1 VSPRGGRALD
11 SATELPRP
19 RTVATPPYWLVLAAF
34 LVVLPFLGKAP
45 VIDEEGYLWIAA
57 HLDPLRPYDW
67 VRAWPPYAGDA
78 YGCAHPPLHLYWLKL
93 CEAVASG
100 PVLRAFA
107 GLPWVALLAYSV
119 ARLTTRACHHPG
131 IAAAIWL
138 ASPIVVLALHD
149 SWMIDLPAV
158 ALATFAVAAYRE
170 GLVDEDE
177 RWFVASGLALGLA
190 IETKYT
196 MGALVPVFVVHML
209 RLGPRP
215 RLWLALAAV
224 VLAVELPLWA
234 AYGRPHPWEV
244 WVHRGEIASGTLAGR
259 TLGTIARCSLLALP
273 LVLFR
278 ARPALLAAGL
288 GLALLAVIGARPSE
302 MPVATSVSLVLLAG
316 LGGAVLARAVEAVL
330 KSPAKRRK
338 GDRGDPLLLGGW
350 ILATVLGVIVFHN
363 YASARYLLPA
373 AAPAA
378 ILLTRS
384 GEEVPW
390 GKALLRVTA
399 GVTAV
404 VALVLAVA
412 DYRYAAATVE
422 VAEAAVGRAPEPG
435 QFAGEWG
442 FRGVMEAAG
451 WARYRPDV
459 PPPPG
464 TWVVVAKNAS
474 PGTVDLDALEPYDH
488 VASADIFPVRVVD
501 LAVGIGLYA
510 ETLGPLPFGLGRGP
524 LESATLYRA
533 RGGAAG
539 GVAGPGALGAGA
551 GDAVPVTD
559 GAAVP

>member
-1 VSPRGGRALD
+1 MSPRGRSPLD
-11 SATELPRP
+11 GPTELPRP
-19 RTVATPPYWLVLAAF
+19 RTVATPPYWLVAAAV
-34 LVVLPFLGKAP
+34 LVTLPFLGKAP

-67 VRAWPPYAGDA
+67 VRTWPPYAGDA
-78 YGCAHPPLHLYWLKL
+78 YAWAHPPLHIYWLKL
-93 CEAVASG
+93 CQAVASG
-100 PVLRAFA
+100 WALRAVA
-107 GLPWVALLAYSV
+107 GLPWIALLAYSV
-119 ARLTTRACHHPG
+119 VRLTTRACHHPG

-138 ASPIVVLALHD
+138 ASPIVVLGLHD
-149 SWMIDLPAV
+149 TWMIDLPAV

-177 RWFVASGLALGLA
+177 RWFVASGLTLGLA
-190 IETKYT
+190 IETKYA
-196 MGALVPVFVVHML
+196 MAALVPVFAVHML

-224 VLAVELPLWA
+224 VFAVEAPLWA
-234 AYGRPHPWEV
+234 VYGRPHPWEV
-244 WVHRGEIASGTLAGR
+244 WVHRGEIASGDLAGR
-259 TLGTIARCSLLALP
+259 VLGTVARCSLLALP

-288 GLALLAVIGARPSE
+288 ALALLAVVGARPDE

-316 LGGAVLARAVEAVL
+316 LGGGVLARAGEAVL
-330 KSPAKRRK
+330 KSPTKRRK
-338 GDRGDPLLLGGW
+338 GDRGDPLLFGAWL
-350 ILATVLGVIVFHN
+350 LATVLGVVLFHN

-390 GKALLRVTA
+390 GKALLRVSA

-404 VALVLAVA
+404 VALTLAVA
-412 DYRYAAATVE
+412 DFRYAAATVE
-422 VAEAAVGRAPEPG
+422 VAKAALARAPEVG
-435 QFAGEWG
+435 VFAGEWG
-442 FRGVMEAAG
+442 FRGAMEAAG
-451 WARYRPDV
+451 WARYRADV

-474 PGTVDLDALEPYDH
+474 PGAVDLAALEPYDH
-488 VASADIFPVRVVD
+488 VASADTFAVRVVD

-524 LESATLYRA
+524 LESATLYRV
-533 RGGAAG
+533 R
-539 GVAGPGALGAGA
+539 GAGA
-551 GDAVPVTD
+551 GGRVDGD
-559 GAAVP
+559 EGAAP